1 MEKLT
6 RNEFINKHLPTVLN
20 ATKNTGIFPETV
32 FTIAI
37 IESQAKD
44 ATNNYFPGLSILA
57 QQANNYFGIKADPS
71 WKGKTITVNTPNDA
85 IKTSKFRSYNSFN
98 ESVKDF
104 IKFLKTNPRYTNAGV
119 FNAANHVQQLVSIAK
134 AGYAESPNYQN
145 LLIQVSNK
153 INEVIKENQKKVK
166 PMTLIT
172 FSLSLIALII
182 ILNYDPISRK
192 IPTI

>member
-6 RNEFINKHLPTVLN
+6 RNEFINKYLPTVLN

-37 IESQAKD
+37 IESQSKD
-44 ATNNYFPGLSILA
+44 ASNNWYPGLSILA
-57 QQANNYFGIKADPS
+57 QQANNYFGIKADSS
-71 WKGKTITVNTPNDA
+71 WKGKTITLNTPGDKNK
-85 IKTSKFRSYNSFN
+85 ISKFRSYNNFN

-104 IKFLKTNPRYTNAGV
+104 IKFLQSNPRYTNAGV
-119 FNAANHVQQLVSIAK
+119 FNALNHVEQLVSIAK

-145 LLIQVSNK
+145 LLIQVSKK
-153 INEVIKENQKKVK
+153 INEVIKEHQKKVK
-166 PMTLIT
+166 PITLVT

-182 ILNYDPISRK
+182 IFNYDRISRK